1 MSLHG
6 STGWFP
12 PVWGQRSPT
21 VSVIVCAPASLA
33 VVVEKLSYQG
43 NPFCTLYCHPLH
55 NVTHSEWASPP
66 YPDLPSHV
74 DKGTPRIADETS
86 YNVCYPTIHNTWWR
100 YWNQRELEYLVDII
114 TWLAKAENFNTC
126 KVSSN
131 TPGAGLTLTNNITR
145 PCPAQWPLPTKKF
158 WNSWVN
164 LLSLNGTIRRS
175 PFLQCREQT
184 RWM

>member
-1 MSLHG
+1 MAPLVGFLLRGARGVPLFQWPFALLQVLLLLSRSWATKRIFSALCTVILFTMWYILNERLLH
-6 STGWFP
+6 
-12 PVWGQRSPT
+12 
-21 VSVIVCAPASLA
+21 
-33 VVVEKLSYQG
+33 
-43 NPFCTLYCHPLH
+43 TL
-55 NVTHSEWASPP
+55 T
-66 YPDLPSHV
+66 SHH
-74 DKGTPRIADETS
+74 TWIRAHLRRIADETS

-100 YWNQRELEYLVDII
+100 YWNQWELEYIVDII

-175 PFLQCREQT
+175 PFLQRREQT